1 MVKKRKILVMNG
13 PNLNFLGI
21 REPGIYGRQSYEA
34 LVGCLKEQAE
44 KLGVE
49 IECYQ
54 SNHEGAL
61 IDRIQQAYFE
71 KIDGVVINPGAL
83 THYSYALRDAIASVE
98 PIPFVEVHLA
108 NVMDRESFRHVSVTK
123 GVCIDQISGLGFES
137 YVKGMEKLIAHFRAE
152 DEKNS

>member
-1 MVKKRKILVMNG
+1 MKKRKILVMNG

-21 REPGIYGRQSYEA
+21 REPGIYGSQSYEA
-34 LVGCLKEQAE
+34 LIGYLKEQAE

-98 PIPFVEVHLA
+98 PIPFVEVHLS

-123 GVCIDQISGLGFES
+123 EVCIDQISGLGFES

>member
-34 LVGCLKEQAE
+34 LVGYLKEQAE

-61 IDRIQQAYFE
+61 IDRIQQAYVE

-98 PIPFVEVHLA
+98 PIPFVEVHLS

-123 GVCIDQISGLGFES
+123 EVCIDQISGLGFES

>member
-21 REPGIYGRQSYEA
+21 REPGIYGSQSYEA
-34 LVGCLKEQAE
+34 LIGYLKEQAE

-71 KIDGVVINPGAL
+71 KVDGVVINPGAL

-98 PIPFVEVHLA
+98 PIPFVEVHLS

-123 GVCIDQISGLGFES
+123 EVCIDQISGLGFES